1 MYCLAKISLFLMN
14 DNNLKEFILKRS
26 FIIITGNPKVALR
39 IVMRNGQLQRKCTL
53 SSGSK
58 WHLGQIS
65 EVVLFI
71 LNKNEYRGALFDRLL
86 VSLCRTAV
94 EIFVRLDD
102 DSVLW
107 RETMSLCNLLVEGD
121 VSSDTLLWAKDQLLI
136 LFLKHEY
143 GMGVTCST
151 FSSLVASFARLSA
164 SSFPATPVWPLTQ

>member
-71 LNKNEYRGALFDRLL
+71 LNKNEYRGALFDRML
-86 VSLCRTAV
+86 VSLCRSAV
-94 EIFVRLDD
+94 DIFVRLDD